1 MQQLTQRQKK
11 HIESLHIRKYRDEW
25 CEFIVEGHKGVE
37 EAVNENAR
45 MVLIVIEEGKI
56 SDEDSTIDLAKTK
69 NIPIVTTS
77 KKDMGDITDTKTP
90 PGILSIVKYQEQ
102 RLEHIDPSKPLIIL
116 DRIGDPGNVGTI
128 IRTAD
133 WFGFDQILLTEGCVD
148 VYNPKVVRSTMG
160 SIFRL
165 RLIQSTDDVQN
176 YIEFLKQKR
185 YSIVSLTMDG
195 QPIDQ
200 LKHHHS
206 NVAYVF
212 GSESHGVSQDIL
224 DVSDFCCTI
233 PKIGHAESLNVGV
246 AVGITLSHIRY

>member
-1 MQQLTQRQKK
+1 M
-11 HIESLHIRKYRDEW
+11 RKYRDEW
-25 CEFIVEGHKGVE
+25 CEFTVEGHKGVE
-37 EAVNENAR
+37 EAINENANII
-45 MVLIVIEEGKI
+45 LIAIEEGKVT
-56 SDEDSTIDLAKTK
+56 EENSTIELAKTK
-69 NIPIVTTS
+69 NIPIAITS
-77 KKDMGDITDTKTP
+77 KKDMSDITDTKTP
-90 PGILSIVKYQEQ
+90 PGILAIVKYQEQ
-102 RLEHIDPSKPLIIL
+102 RLQDIDTSKPVIIL
-116 DRIGDPGNVGTI
+116 DRLGDPGNVGTI

-133 WFGFDQILLTEGCVD
+133 WFGFDQILLTEGSVD

-165 RLIQSTDDVQN
+165 QLIQSTNNVQKD
-176 YIEFLKQKR
+176 IEFLKKKR

-195 QPIDQ
+195 QPVDQ
-200 LKHHHS
+200 LKHQKS

-224 DVSDFCCTI
+224 DASDFRSTI